1 MKSAGFS
8 SLALLLVVAVMPAL
22 GQRPGGNMGGQRRM
36 GGQRQMGPQSG
47 QMQQQRVRATQ
58 QQQKQYTVCSEAMKR
73 VRSRIRQMTRLAA
86 AEGLDAQQMQ
96 ALGEQ
101 LEAEWEAAQQE
112 QAQLA
117 ESLSQEQKDA
127 AQDQLQS
134 MAKSTEELDS
144 FAEALGF
151 ELGQAALD
159 EGKVREQIKNLDAAA
174 AELQQEQKKLGA
186 ELEMD

>member
-1 MKSAGFS
+1 MKRVGLGSLVFVFLLAVVSAF
-8 SLALLLVVAVMPAL
+8 A
-22 GQRPGGNMGGQRRM
+22 QRPGGNMGGQRRM

-47 QMQQQRVRATQ
+47 QMQQQRVRATP

-86 AEGLDAQQMQ
+86 VEGLDAQQMQ
-96 ALGEQ
+96 AFREQ

-127 AQDQLQS
+127 AQDQLQN
-134 MAKSTEELDS
+134 MGKRAEELDS
-144 FAEALGF
+144 FTEALGF
-151 ELGQAALD
+151 ELDQATLD
-159 EGKVREQIKNLDAAA
+159 EDKVREQIKNLDAAA